1 MNAPFPERYGGTGAS
16 DVDGALIGEELG
28 WGCAAIATT
37 LGINE
42 LAAAPVLL
50 GGSEQIKAK
59 YPRNAHGREQAF
71 AFGTCAAR
79 CVPGPRGM
87 TLSAVVSPRAR
98 RRCSACP
105 APPA

>member
-59 YPRNAHGREQAF
+59 YLGMLTEESKRLPSDVR
-71 AFGTCAAR
+71 CAVCAR
-79 CVPGPRGM
+79 
-87 TLSAVVSPRAR
+87 TSWDDS
-98 RRCSACP
+98 
-105 APPA
+105 